1 VMWRRCRLGGSSE
14 RASGRASSRP
24 GRSASCL
31 PPRPCD
37 HRLSPGPALS
47 ARNDAPDSELD
58 VWMSCWERVS
68 VQGEAGL
75 ETKGRGSGWR
85 GQKGEKSRRGGATM
99 RVNALGLR
107 RDERLFGWKV
117 PRAGGKGEALESEGR
132 PGSMRDLGVSE
143 GVAGLV
149 LARASPSRA
158 RWPSVH
164 SVAPAR
170 TKGFSCTRSITFS
183 QDLCPGSPNPLP
195 CTEET
200 DGRGRPSRHDEGDP
214 LG

>member
-132 PGSMRDLGVSE
+132 PGSMRDLGARGGGELLCGRPPSTE
-143 GVAGLV
+143 GGCRRVWRALCSPARAL
-149 LARASPSRA
+149 LARAGPPSTRLRPRA
-158 RWPSVH
+158 RRASL
-164 SVAPAR
+164 AR
-170 TKGFSCTRSITFS
+170 G
-183 QDLCPGSPNPLP
+183 Q
-195 CTEET
+195 
-200 DGRGRPSRHDEGDP
+200 
-214 LG
+214 